1 MLLKLKG
8 DVDVAL
14 LTPKRGQTGSVK
26 DSKNTWMDFLLSFPQ
41 SRAQYTVATPT
52 TSGVNTMI
60 TEPSQHERIQA
71 DSILTCREVCSRV
84 GMSRTHVHNL
94 IAKGQFPK
102 PFKLYEGGRN
112 NGWLASEI
120 DQWVST
126 RAKARFN
133 ADAE

>member
-1 MLLKLKG
+1 MG
-8 DVDVAL
+8 
-14 LTPKRGQTGSVK
+14 
-26 DSKNTWMDFLLSFPQ
+26 FLLSFPQ

-52 TSGVNTMI
+52 TSGGNTMI

-133 ADAE
+133 ADVE

>member
-1 MLLKLKG
+1 MLLKPKG
-8 DVDVAL
+8 DVTL
-14 LTPKRGQTGSVK
+14 LTPKRGQTCYVK
-26 DSKNTWMDFLLSFPQ
+26 DSKNTWMGFLLSFSQ

-94 IAKGQFPK
+94 IARGQFPK